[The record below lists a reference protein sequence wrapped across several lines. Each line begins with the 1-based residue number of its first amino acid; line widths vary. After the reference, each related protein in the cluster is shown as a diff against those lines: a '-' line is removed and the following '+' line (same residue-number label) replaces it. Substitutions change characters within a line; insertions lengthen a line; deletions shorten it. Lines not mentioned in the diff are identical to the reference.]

1 MKKIVLFLMFLFILE
16 GSAYGD
22 SGRNIKGGVQRL
34 IKSVVDVI
42 VSERTNPEELLEKK
56 ESSDGSG
63 FLIDENGYVV
73 TNCHVIDGAEK
84 IKIVIY
90 DGTEYF
96 AKVIGRDERSD
107 IALLK
112 IEASTKLPYATL
124 ADSDKV
130 EITDPVIAIG
140 NPFGFG
146 KTVTAGIISYKGR
159 NLSKQIAELGTG
171 GDLVSYLQTDAQVN
185 YGNSGGP
192 LFSYDGEV
200 VGMITVFLSDGTRG
214 TGINFAIP
222 SNTLK
227 KVITQLR
234 NYGKMQRSW
243 IGISVV
249 PLNKE
254 SASALGLG
262 KRCGFVVSKVDSN
275 SPATKIGIHDGDIV
289 LSINDIKFSEN
300 TNSEDVLNNLPI
312 NAIIPIQIMKDG
324 EERKYSITVE
334 GRSDDD
340 FPFDTDNILENKNI
354 PFEKLEGVNIGVT
367 ELTGEYRR
375 LFEVPSSVKGV
386 LVAQAGDGVPLNQGN
401 VIISVNQK
409 ETQTVAALKKEI
421 EKRISNGKNNVAF
434 YLYDAQIGRA
444 DYVTVPLKLSIG
456 AKRSRVSDILKQAFH
471 MDSLSK
477 KAATTK

>member
-1 MKKIVLFLMFLFILE
+1 MRKICVFLLAACVIE
-16 GSAYGD
+16 SVSARG
-22 SGRNIKGGVQRL
+22 IKADVQGL
-34 IKSVVDVI
+34 IKTVVDVI
-42 VSERTNPEELLEKK
+42 ISERSNPDDLLEKK

-63 FLIDENGYVV
+63 FIIDENGYVV

-84 IKIVIY
+84 IKIVIH
-90 DGTEYF
+90 DGSEYT
-96 AKVIGRDERSD
+96 AKIIGRDERSD

-112 IEASTKLPYATL
+112 IDAPAKLPHATL

-200 VGMITVFLSDGTRG
+200 VGMITVFLSDGNRG

-227 KVITQLR
+227 KVVTQLR

-243 IGISVV
+243 LGIAVT
-249 PLNKE
+249 PLSKE
-254 SASALGLG
+254 SAVALGLG
-262 KRCGFVVSKVDSN
+262 QRCGLVVTRVETN
-275 SPATKIGIHDGDIV
+275 SPAAKIGGREGDII
-289 LSINDIKFSEN
+289 LSINDIKFSAN
-300 TNSEDVLNNLPI
+300 TNPEDVLNNLPT
-312 NAIIPIQIMKDG
+312 NTTIPIQIMRNG
-324 EERKYSITVE
+324 QERKYSITVE
-334 GRSDDD
+334 ARSDDD
-340 FPFDTDNILENKNI
+340 FPFDADDVLEDKNI
-354 PFEKLEGVNIGVT
+354 PFEKLDSINLGVSDLNA
-367 ELTGEYRR
+367 ELRKI
-375 LFEVPSSVKGV
+375 FSIPQSIKGV
-386 LVAQAGDGVPLNQGN
+386 LIAQAAENMSLCQGN
-401 VIISVNQK
+401 VILSVNQREVK
-409 ETQTVAALKKEI
+409 SIAELKTQTEELINQKKD
-421 EKRISNGKNNVAF
+421 NVAL
-434 YLYDAQIGRA
+434 YVYDAQAGRA

-471 MDSLSK
+471 RDLFSK
-477 KAATTK
+477 KAVDGK